1 MLDNDKQKYY
11 QAIILALTKGFSQNL
26 TNLPLDQNIY
36 ND

>member
-26 TNLPLDQNIY
+26 PLDQNIY